1 MQFGGISVHELR
13 WLKPKQAVFAKSM
26 NTLFVGNIY
35 PFFFLGVGKIQ
46 TLDDALDADFKN
58 ASRVV
63 EHKIESALI
72 QYNLHNNSFH
82 VSKS

>member
-46 TLDDALDADFKN
+46 TLDDALDAAFKN